1 MVYIP
6 QGISWNLCG
15 SLRRDKII
23 SLTYKMKIPFYLVRW
38 EKFLT
43 AIQYYISI
51 YDFIEKIL
59 PINVFI

>member
-1 MVYIP
+1 
-6 QGISWNLCG
+6 
-15 SLRRDKII
+15 
-23 SLTYKMKIPFYLVRW
+23 MKIPFYLVRW

-59 PINVFI
+59 PINGFLYEKENQQGESSKIKH